1 MQHIRCGF
9 IFHINVF
16 LLLFSVEKRTEG
28 NDIALLH
35 I

>member
-1 MQHIRCGF
+1 MLDAVLFF
-9 IFHINVF
+9 ILMFF
-16 LLLFSVEKRTEG
+16 CFLFSVEKRTEG